1 MSSAFRLTVVGCAG
15 SYAGPDSPASCYL
28 LEGERDGRTW
38 RVLLDLGSGA
48 FGAVQRYIDPLTIDA
63 VLFTHLHPDHYFDIS
78 GLYVVWKYHPSGP
91 RPPIP
96 VWGPPGV
103 AEQVARAYGLPESP
117 GMSAEFD
124 FHEYGDE
131 PVRLGPF
138 TITATRVM
146 HPVPA
151 YALRVEA
158 GGRVLA
164 YSGDTGTCPELVDAA
179 RDADLLLCEAAF
191 VEGGDNPA
199 DLHLTGAEAGRAA
212 GKAGA
217 ARLVLTHI
225 PPWHDPAIAL
235 GEAGRTYDG
244 PVELAV
250 SGATY
255 TL

>member
-1 MSSAFRLTVVGCAG
+1 MRLTVVGCAG

-28 LEGERDGRTW
+28 LEGEHDGRTW

-63 VLFTHLHPDHYFDIS
+63 VLVSHLHPDHYFDIS

-91 RPPIP
+91 RPSIP
-96 VWGPPGV
+96 VWGPRGV
-103 AEQVARAYGLPESP
+103 ARQVARAYGLPKAP

-124 FHEYGDE
+124 FREYDDA
-131 PVRLGPF
+131 PVPLGPF

-151 YALRVEA
+151 YALRIEA
-158 GGRVLA
+158 DGRVLA
-164 YSGDTGTCPELVDAA
+164 YSGDTGPCPELVDAA

-191 VEGGDNPA
+191 VEGGDNPP

-212 GKAGA
+212 SKAGA

-225 PPWHDPAIAL
+225 PPWHDPAVAL
-235 GEAGRTYDG
+235 GEARTTYDG

-255 TL
+255 AI